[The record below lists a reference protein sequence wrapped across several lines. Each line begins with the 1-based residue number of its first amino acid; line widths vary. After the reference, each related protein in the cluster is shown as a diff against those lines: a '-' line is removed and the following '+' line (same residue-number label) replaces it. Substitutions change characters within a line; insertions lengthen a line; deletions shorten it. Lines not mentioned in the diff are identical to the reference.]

1 MNYLAHAYLSFHD
14 PEILV
19 GNMISDFVKGKK
31 QYDYP
36 DGIQKGIRLHRMI
49 DLFTD
54 QHSATKT
61 AKELLKPAVGAYAG
75 AFIDVIY
82 DHFLATDPDIHD
94 ADTWMQF
101 SATTYQLLEPQ
112 IHHFPEKFARM
123 FPYMKTQ
130 NWLYNYRFN
139 WGIERSFEGVARR
152 ASYLSPENDAFQR
165 FELHYDQLKASY
177 NQFFPEVKKLALDL
191 LHEQ

>member
-14 PEILV
+14 PQVLV

-36 DGIQKGIRLHRMI
+36 EGIQKGIKLHRMI

-54 QHSATKT
+54 QHGATKR
-61 AKELLKPAVGAYAG
+61 AKELLKPAVGPYAG
-75 AFIDVIY
+75 AFIDVVY

-94 ADTWMQF
+94 ADTWMEF
-101 SATTYQLLEPQ
+101 SATTYRLLEPQ
-112 IHHFPEKFARM
+112 MHHFPEKFARM

-152 ASYLSPENDAFQR
+152 ASYLSPENDAFQL

-177 NQFFPEVKKLALDL
+177 SQFFPEVKKLALDL
-191 LHEQ
+191 LHDQ